1 MSQVTLREAAIKNRF
16 NYCIGCGKCTGT
28 CRIAEYVDESFSPRV
43 IIRKLNLG
51 IDIDEKMLEKC
62 NLCNELKLG
71 DVTIEAGRAE
81 CAKKCKYKINFF
93 AFINSYRKQV
103 S

>member
-1 MSQVTLREAAIKNRF
+1 MSQETLRNAAIKNRF

-28 CRIAEYVDESFSPRV
+28 CRISEYVDESFSPRV
-43 IIRKLNLG
+43 IIRKLNLE
-51 IDIDEKMLEKC
+51 IDVDEKMLEKC
-62 NLCNELKLG
+62 NLCEELKVG
-71 DVTIEAGRAE
+71 DITIEAGRAE

-93 AFINSYRKQV
+93 AFIKSYRKQA